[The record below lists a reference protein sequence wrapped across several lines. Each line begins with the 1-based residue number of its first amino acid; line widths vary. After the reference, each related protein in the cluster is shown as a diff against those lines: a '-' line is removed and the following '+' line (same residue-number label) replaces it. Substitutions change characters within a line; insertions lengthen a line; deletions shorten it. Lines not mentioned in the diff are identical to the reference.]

1 MHDIIKQMS
10 NEQFSSTEECKDLS
24 RIWSQ
29 EFTTFLF
36 EMLAILYHHCQF
48 PRKNAVEYH
57 LGLFLRNENLPNEPK
72 YFLESIVHT
81 AQIAEFA

>member
-29 EFTTFLF
+29 EFTTCLF
-36 EMLAILYHHCQF
+36 EMLAILYHHC
-48 PRKNAVEYH
+48 
-57 LGLFLRNENLPNEPK
+57 
-72 YFLESIVHT
+72 
-81 AQIAEFA
+81 